1 MSYVLS
7 MPEALDGPEP
17 MYRQI
22 ADRIADRFKDGAY
35 RPNRRVPSEAEICAE
50 FDVSGR
56 TARAA
61 YEILA
66 EDGLIITAPGKGTY
80 VKRPDTSG

>member
-1 MSYVLS
+1 
-7 MPEALDGPEP
+7 

-22 ADRIADRFKDGAY
+22 ADRIAARITDGTY
-35 RPNRRVPSEAEICAE
+35 RPNRRVPSEAEICTE
-50 FDVSGR
+50 FDVSRR

-66 EDGLIITAPGKGTY
+66 EDGLIVTAPGKGTY
-80 VKRPDTSG
+80 VKRPDPSS